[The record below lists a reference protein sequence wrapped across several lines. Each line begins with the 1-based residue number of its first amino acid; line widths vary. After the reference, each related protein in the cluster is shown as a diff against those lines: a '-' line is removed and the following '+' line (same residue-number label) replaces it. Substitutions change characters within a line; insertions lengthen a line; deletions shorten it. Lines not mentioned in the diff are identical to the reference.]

1 MAKSKEQLRA
11 VHIKNSLKKAKE
23 NAEHIW
29 SLLDEEIEEPVSM
42 INYQGNP
49 LIYENTLIMVQG
61 KEGTHKSRLAAAL
74 ATLFV
79 AKNPDTILGF
89 SKTIDL
95 QIPILY
101 IDTERNK
108 HHQLPVML
116 KQIMT
121 DSKLT
126 KEELRSKFTILPFS
140 EIMRNDRLEVMAE
153 QYKDLNTS
161 VLNSLS
167 NTLVII
173 LDIVSDFIGD
183 FNNLQMTYALTDI
196 LNSSTNGFN
205 ITYIVVLHENPGQ
218 TDKARGHLGT
228 ELANKASTVLQIS
241 ATEMKDVYKINIKKS
256 RMTEKYR
263 PILLKFDKD
272 VNNLVVLSDSEL
284 SDKIEDPDSFRLCE
298 ALAFNNFMTIE
309 KKDLMEFLTIE
320 LNWSER
326 KIHDKLSHLISTKK
340 EFETYYGRAYLTK
353 SRTKTALYEL
363 ELLDNSKQLYENIE
377 LSESNIIENSTDAAE

>member
-1 MAKSKEQLRA
+1 
-11 VHIKNSLKKAKE
+11 
-23 NAEHIW
+23 
-29 SLLDEEIEEPVSM
+29 
-42 INYQGNP
+42 
-49 LIYENTLIMVQG
+49 
-61 KEGTHKSRLAAAL
+61 
-74 ATLFV
+74 
-79 AKNPDTILGF
+79 
-89 SKTIDL
+89 
-95 QIPILY
+95 
-101 IDTERNK
+101 
-108 HHQLPVML
+108 
-116 KQIMT
+116 
-121 DSKLT
+121 
-126 KEELRSKFTILPFS
+126 
-140 EIMRNDRLEVMAE
+140 
-153 QYKDLNTS
+153 
-161 VLNSLS
+161 
-167 NTLVII
+167 
-173 LDIVSDFIGD
+173 
-183 FNNLQMTYALTDI
+183 
-196 LNSSTNGFN
+196 
-205 ITYIVVLHENPGQ
+205 
-218 TDKARGHLGT
+218 
-228 ELANKASTVLQIS
+228 
-241 ATEMKDVYKINIKKS
+241 MKDVYKINIKKS